1 VSMLVVRTFPMPVAT
16 LVAISGE
23 VDIAT
28 VAELREHL
36 RAIPGRHTV
45 VEMSGVELLSAAGLT
60 ALLELR
66 DRLARVG
73 ARVVLA
79 AGPACVRR
87 VLTVSGLDVELALAP
102 TVEDAV
108 TALTSGV
115 TGKRVSRRAR
125 TTISSCVAARRYRI
139 LRESATGPPR
149 PVHD

>member
-1 VSMLVVRTFPMPVAT
+1 MSTLVVRTFPMPVAT
-16 LVAISGE
+16 LVTISGE

-28 VAELREHL
+28 VAELRKHL

-45 VEMSGVELLSAAGLT
+45 LEMSGVELLSAAGLT
-60 ALLELR
+60 ALLELQ
-66 DRLARVG
+66 DRLARVS

-149 PVHD
+149 PMHD

>member
-1 VSMLVVRTFPMPVAT
+1 MSTLVVHTFPMPVAT
-16 LVAISGE
+16 LVTISGE

-28 VAELREHL
+28 VAGLREHL

-60 ALLELR
+60 VLLELQ

-87 VLTVSGLDVELALAP
+87 VLTVSGLDGKLALKP
-102 TVEDAV
+102 TVENAV
-108 TALTSGV
+108 TVATS
-115 TGKRVSRRAR
+115 
-125 TTISSCVAARRYRI
+125 
-139 LRESATGPPR
+139 
-149 PVHD
+149 D